1 MPKYSSITLFMVY
14 VDYSHPMSGT
24 GTRLEL
30 YVRSLA
36 PRGRRSHQAAVLDRL
51 QTLSMNDEIADYEV
65 YVCGKRLPAN
75 PEETRTEFGAYL
87 HNRIAV
93 FELWAAQNEIPL
105 ESLFR
110 RQRIDST
117 LSGESAPELIVP
129 TMLLAE
135 YEGTALQFVAPC
147 ETEHRS
153 WSVADRLKRIDGQE
167 AQDDTEPLDDAL
179 EGTDTAVPTGF
190 DSRTISQN

>member
-1 MPKYSSITLFMVY
+1 
-14 VDYSHPMSGT
+14 MSGT
-24 GTRLEL
+24 GKQLEL

-36 PRGRRSHQAAVLDRL
+36 PRGRRSQQAAVLDRL

-75 PEETRTEFGAYL
+75 PEETRTDFGAYL

-93 FELWAAQNEIPL
+93 FELWAAHNDIPL
-105 ESLFR
+105 DSLFR

-117 LSGESAPELIVP
+117 LSGESEPELIVP

-135 YEGTALQFVAPC
+135 YEGSSLQFVAPC
-147 ETEHRS
+147 ETDTRS
-153 WSVADRLKRIDGQE
+153 WSVVDRVKTIDGRK
-167 AQDDTEPLDDAL
+167 AQDDTEPLEDAIGDPDDP
-179 EGTDTAVPTGF
+179 VPTGF
-190 DSRTISQN
+190 DTNTLSQD